1 MQGSSS
7 SSCVNPSLAVAV
19 APPARRIV
27 VAHRLPLRASPDPD
41 SPFGFAFSLDPDA
54 LSLQLSRGLPAP
66 VTYIGTLP
74 ASAESKVV
82 PSDELDGYLLE
93 RFSCLP
99 VHLDDDRHAEFY
111 DGFCKRYLWPLLHYV
126 LPFTPT
132 DAVERLRFDA
142 ASYRAFVTANRQFA
156 DRVVQVVSPDA
167 GDLVIV
173 HDYHLWALPTF
184 LRRKCPRAGV
194 GFFLHSPFPSAEILH
209 SVPVRDELLG
219 GLLNADLVGF
229 HTLDYARQFVSCC
242 SRLLGISSSTSLRGH
257 TGIDYHGRTV
267 LVRIFSVGVDMAQ
280 LRAALASP
288 EAAAKAREIAEAYRG
303 RVIMV
308 GVDDVDLFK
317 GVSLKLLALERML
330 EAHRDMVR
338 QVVLVQ
344 INNPARS
351 RGRDADAVR
360 VETRR
365 IEQRIN
371 KRFGPAEG
379 SDSDLIVVT
388 IDSPVPMWEKVAYYA
403 AADCCVVSA
412 VRDGLNRIPY
422 FYTVC
427 REEAP
432 GGARRS
438 GAVVLSE
445 FAGCSAALGGAI
457 RVNPWDPE
465 ALADAMRAAVTMGAE
480 EKRARHRANYSYL
493 SAHDAAAW
501 ARSFDEA
508 LRLACRDLPAMRF
521 VGLGLGMT
529 YRAVAVR
536 GPSSQQMLTAERVRP
551 AYRGAARRLILLGCD
566 GAMAPELVD
575 EGESAPRDGALR
587 LLDELCDDPRNV
599 VFLVSGRRKDQLAAW
614 FASCEKLGIC
624 AEHGYFTR

>member
-1 MQGSSS
+1 MAPPSS
-7 SSCVNPSLAVAV
+7 SSCVHPSSAGAPAPPVPGAD

-27 VAHRLPLRASPDPD
+27 VAHRLPLRASPDSD

-74 ASAESKVV
+74 ASAESKIV

-93 RFSCLP
+93 HFSCLP
-99 VHLDDDRHAEFY
+99 VHLDGDHHAEFY
-111 DGFCKRYLWPLLHYV
+111 HGFCKHYLWPLLHYM
-126 LPFTPT
+126 LPFTPA
-132 DAVERLRFDA
+132 DVVGSLRFDA
-142 ASYRAFVTANRQFA
+142 ASYRAFIAANRQFA
-156 DRVVQVVSPDA
+156 GRVIQVISSDA

-194 GFFLHSPFPSAEILH
+194 GFFLHSPFPSAEIVR
-209 SVPVRDELLG
+209 SVPVRNELLG

-229 HTLDYARQFVSCC
+229 HTLDYAHQFLSCC
-242 SRLLGISSSTSLRGH
+242 SRLLGISSNTSLNGH
-257 TGIDYHGRTV
+257 TNINYHGRTV
-267 LVRIFSVGVDMAQ
+267 LVKIFSVGVDMGQ

-288 EAAAKAREIAEAYRG
+288 EAAAKAKEIAEAYRG

-308 GVDDVDLFK
+308 GDDDVDLFK
-317 GVSLKLLALERML
+317 GVRLKLLALEKML
-330 EAHRDMVR
+330 EAHRDMAR

-351 RGRDADAVR
+351 RGRDVDAVR

-371 KRFGPAEG
+371 KLLIRFGSE
-379 SDSDLIVVT
+379 LIVVT
-388 IDSPVPMWEKVAYYA
+388 IDGPVPMSEKVAYYA
-403 AADCCVVSA
+403 AADCCVVSP

-432 GGARRS
+432 GARKS
-438 GAVVLSE
+438 GAVVVSE
-445 FAGCSAALGGAI
+445 FAGCSASLGGAI
-457 RVNPWDPE
+457 RVNPRNPE

-480 EKRARHRANYSYL
+480 EKRARHRTNYSYL
-493 SAHDAAAW
+493 SAHDVATW

-508 LRLACRDLPAMRF
+508 LRLACRDHAAMMF
-521 VGLGLGMT
+521 VGLGFGMS
-529 YRAVAVR
+529 YRAVAV
-536 GPSSQQMLTAERVRP
+536 GPSSQRLTAERVRP
-551 AYRGAARRLILLGCD
+551 AYRGAARRLILLGYD
-566 GAMAPELVD
+566 
-575 EGESAPRDGALR
+575 
-587 LLDELCDDPRNV
+587 
-599 VFLVSGRRKDQLAAW
+599 
-614 FASCEKLGIC
+614 
-624 AEHGYFTR
+624 